1 MAAPALEL
9 QCGSNSTMSKAL
21 FGHSFI
27 VATILFTV
35 YSQMIMR
42 WQVGHAGPLP
52 VDLAGRAAFVGNLLL
67 NPWVISGVVAT
78 FFAGVSWMLTMTRYE
93 VSYAYPFMSLNYIL
107 VLALSIAVFG
117 ESMSVGKIVGTALI
131 VMGTVVIARG

>member
-1 MAAPALEL
+1 
-9 QCGSNSTMSKAL
+9 MS
-21 FGHSFI
+21 
-27 VATILFTV
+27 
-35 YSQMIMR
+35 
-42 WQVGHAGPLP
+42 
-52 VDLAGRAAFVGNLLL
+52 
-67 NPWVISGVVAT
+67 
-78 FFAGVSWMLTMTRYE
+78 RYE